1 MTTKHAQFA
10 LITLCNCRQ
19 SAALPHMDLP
29 LYRAAYAM
37 PTFMGPLTL
46 KLANLRVQLVPLM
59 APLLR
64 KPQHQ
69 LIGRQRNV
77 FALKTFTVLVPYAQH
92 ALLALPRMLVQ
103 VRRPDARVQR
113 TPTGIREME
122 TTPVLANLALQVL
135 LLFATKLMETGLLSL
150 TKMAKL

>member
-1 MTTKHAQFA
+1 
-10 LITLCNCRQ
+10 
-19 SAALPHMDLP
+19 
-29 LYRAAYAM
+29 
-37 PTFMGPLTL
+37 
-46 KLANLRVQLVPLM
+46 M

-92 ALLALPRMLVQ
+92 ALPALPRMLVQ
-103 VRRPDARVQR
+103 LNARVRRTR
-113 TPTGIREME
+113 TGLREVE
-122 TTPVLANLALQVL
+122 PTPVLANLALQVL